1 MTLGGMRQKAH
12 IVIGLA
18 FWALFGALWVKL
30 FADHKAGLAA
40 FRDTGIQL
48 AAVVGAVLAGTTWWI
63 RHNVGIYRRKG
74 PRQGRPSQPP
84 RTDEDRLGRPVR
96 WDLSGG
102 AIAALDHEH
111 LVVELDGDVKTY
123 RPAG

>member
-1 MTLGGMRQKAH
+1 MTVGTMRQKAH

-18 FWALFGALWVKL
+18 FWALFAALWVKL

-48 AAVVGAVLAGTTWWI
+48 AAVVAVVVAVTTWWI

-74 PRQGRPSQPP
+74 PRRGRPSRPP
-84 RTDEDRLGRPVR
+84 RTDEDRLRRPVPR
-96 WDLSGG
+96 ALPGR
-102 AIAALDHEH
+102 AIAAGEH
-111 LVVELDGDVKTY
+111 AHLIVELDGDVKTY
-123 RPAG
+123 RRAG